1 MRAVDAWC
9 FLDLRSWLTF
19 DGKRERSET
28 LSAGEHHEGLAVVI
42 PAISR
47 DPYRSGLCRMA
58 CWRFEYLVDEF
69 QQFGGARSTFG
80 IETIRDHPRR
90 HVTSVIGA
98 AGGDDFYL
106 RVATANDGQ
115 QFEAGHLRHIEI

>member
-9 FLDLRSWLTF
+9 FLDLRSF

-28 LSAGEHHEGLAVVI
+28 LSAGEHDEGLAVVI
-42 PAISR
+42 PAVARYPDRGSLR
-47 DPYRSGLCRMA
+47 RVA
-58 CWRFEYLVDEF
+58 CWRLEHFFDEI
-69 QQFGGARSTFG
+69 QQFGGTRSAFG
-80 IETIRDHPRR
+80 IKTIRDHPRR

-106 RVATANDGQ
+106 RVSDGERRTAVRSRT
-115 QFEAGHLRHIEI
+115 FEAY